1 MTAPGCRV
9 DPAMEVIGAASA
21 ALASQFADHPQCP
34 PLVGATENVRF
45 LAGDGAPLA
54 AWDSHAKG
62 GKRGCA
68 EPFVWV
74 RAMRRFRSATFP
86 RETLD
91 QNPCSLPKVLA
102 VELGVAWCAVIADR
116 PDRAPKFEDLAREAE
131 VSMDTAWRLE
141 NAMCA
146 AAKTL
151 TGQERQVGTDTVVP
165 YGPEGGIIAWSGV
178 IYASY

>member
-1 MTAPGCRV
+1 MTEPVCRT
-9 DPAMEVIGAASA
+9 DPAMEIIAAVSDA
-21 ALASQFADHPQCP
+21 MAVEFGPREQCG

-62 GKRGCA
+62 GKSGCK

-74 RAMRRFRSATFP
+74 RAMRRYRSATFP
-86 RETLD
+86 REALD
-91 QNPCSLPKVLA
+91 QNPCSLPRVMP
-102 VELGVAWCAVIADR
+102 VEVGVAWCAVISDR

-131 VSMDTAWRLE
+131 VSMDVAWRLE
-141 NAMCA
+141 NALCR

-151 TGQERQVGTDTVVP
+151 VSDDHKVGTDTLVP